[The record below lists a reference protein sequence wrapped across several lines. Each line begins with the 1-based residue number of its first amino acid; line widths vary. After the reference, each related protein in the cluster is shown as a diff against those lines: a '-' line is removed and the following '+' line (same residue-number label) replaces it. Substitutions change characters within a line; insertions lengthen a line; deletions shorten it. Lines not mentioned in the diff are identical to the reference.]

1 MGLYS
6 RNNWILNSFFHP
18 LSTKE
23 VLETVER
30 KIKDRLSHSKGTMA
44 PVVLLDLD
52 STLYEVGHRT
62 LAIIQ
67 EWNRKPK
74 TQLKIQSVLD
84 KVTLEHIGYSLVDMA
99 QKLGLEPEHPD
110 TQEALT
116 ELKPFWWERFFT
128 NDYLPHD
135 KPYPGAAEYTQEL
148 FKLGAHLVYLTGREE
163 SKMHHMTV
171 QNLKRDHFPWCEKRT
186 TLVMK
191 PSGTVLDVAHK
202 KNVKSL
208 IDKLGSLVASF
219 ENEPIN
225 LVALSN
231 VFPEAMHIF
240 MDTVYS
246 DHPTEPGK
254 NLFRITSFSRED

>member
-1 MGLYS
+1 
-6 RNNWILNSFFHP
+6 
-18 LSTKE
+18 
-23 VLETVER
+23 
-30 KIKDRLSHSKGTMA
+30 
-44 PVVLLDLD
+44 
-52 STLYEVGHRT
+52 
-62 LAIIQ
+62 
-67 EWNRKPK
+67 
-74 TQLKIQSVLD
+74 
-84 KVTLEHIGYSLVDMA
+84 
-99 QKLGLEPEHPD
+99 
-110 TQEALT
+110 
-116 ELKPFWWERFFT
+116 
-128 NDYLPHD
+128 
-135 KPYPGAAEYTQEL
+135 
-148 FKLGAHLVYLTGREE
+148 
-163 SKMHHMTV
+163 
-171 QNLKRDHFPWCEKRT
+171 
-186 TLVMK
+186 MK

>member
-18 LSTKE
+18 LTTKE
-23 VLETVER
+23 VLETVEK
-30 KIKDRLSHSKGTMA
+30 KIRDQVALSKRHLT

-62 LAIIQ
+62 LAIIK
-67 EWNRKPK
+67 EWNREPK
-74 TQLKIQSVLD
+74 SQLKIQSVLD
-84 KVTLEHIGYSLVDMA
+84 KVTLEHIGYSLADMA

-110 TQEALT
+110 TLEALVQ
-116 ELKPFWWERFFT
+116 LKPFWWDRFFT

-135 KPYPGAAEYTQEL
+135 KPYPGAADYTQGL
-148 FKLGAHLVYLTGREE
+148 FDLGAHLVYLTGREE

-171 QNLKRDHFPWCEKRT
+171 ENLKRDKFPWCEKKT
-186 TLVMK
+186 SLVMK
-191 PSGTVLDVAHK
+191 PSGTLLDVSHK
-202 KNVKSL
+202 QNVKSK
-208 IDKLGSLVASF
+208 IDKIGTLIASF

-225 LVALSN
+225 IVALSK

-246 DHPTEPGK
+246 DHPTEPGD
-254 NLFRITSFSRED
+254 NLFRITSFSRND